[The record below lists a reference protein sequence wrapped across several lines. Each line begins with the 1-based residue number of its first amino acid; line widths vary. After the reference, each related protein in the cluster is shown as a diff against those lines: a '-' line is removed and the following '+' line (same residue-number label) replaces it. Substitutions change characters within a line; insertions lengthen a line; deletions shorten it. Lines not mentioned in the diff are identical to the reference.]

1 MSDYRRPPSLS
12 PSSVWRQQFE
22 TSRQQA
28 VAWWNER
35 THQERRLLRVGG
47 AVVAAALVWTLGMQ
61 PALRTIARAH
71 EQLPRLHADAAQVDA
86 LILEAQ
92 ALQHS
97 QSGKIDTSDLAGALR
112 ATLQR
117 AGLEDT
123 AALTEVH
130 GGADNGP
137 RQWEIVLTNASATHV
152 MQWLASLPY
161 LLQLQ
166 TRTVELARANV
177 NGRDRPGQ
185 VTGRIVVQQPAER
198 AP

>member
-1 MSDYRRPPSLS
+1 MIGRRHPSPPSS
-12 PSSVWRQQFE
+12 SSVWRQQIE
-22 TSRQQA
+22 TARQQA
-28 VAWWNER
+28 LAWWNER
-35 THQERRLLRVGG
+35 TLQERKLLQVGF
-47 AVVAAALVWTLGMQ
+47 AVVAAALIWTLGVQ
-61 PALRTIARAH
+61 PALGTIARSR

-92 ALQHS
+92 ALQRG
-97 QSGKIDTSDLAGALR
+97 QAGKIDAADLAGALR

-117 AGLEDT
+117 AGLED
-123 AALTEVH
+123 AATLSEVR
-130 GGADNGP
+130 GGADSAP
-137 RQWEIVLTNASATHV
+137 RQWEIVLSNASAAHV

-185 VTGRIVVQQPAER
+185 VTGRIVVQQPVER